1 VAHPILRVPIPTP
14 SPRPDVNYNW
24 AVPNT
29 PCGWD
34 KKNSKDSP
42 SLSCVDTQSVVATG
56 KYSIIYTDENG
67 KPWTIGEKDGK
78 YDKVHAASVFM
89 GTEPAGGFADYE
101 GSC

>member
-1 VAHPILRVPIPTP
+1 
-14 SPRPDVNYNW
+14 
-24 AVPNT
+24 VPNT

-56 KYSIIYTDENG
+56 KYSVIYTDSDG

-78 YDKVHAASVFM
+78 YGKVHAASVFM
-89 GTEPAGGFADYE
+89 GTEPAGGFVGLFERLQDCATA
-101 GSC
+101 GAAGACM